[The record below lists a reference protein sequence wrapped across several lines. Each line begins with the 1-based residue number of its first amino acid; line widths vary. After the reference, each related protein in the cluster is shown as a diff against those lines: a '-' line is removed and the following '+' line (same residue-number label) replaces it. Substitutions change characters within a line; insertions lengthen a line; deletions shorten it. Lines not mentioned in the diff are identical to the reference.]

1 MNPGRTRT
9 RTLTA
14 AAALALAAVLGGCG
28 IQKSD
33 VVEAGDAATIAV
45 QPSPSSRILLF
56 FVDRAGGLVP
66 VARRVDPPG
75 PEEGVLDGGAVGDAG
90 EGTPDPGTS
99 GGAGPA
105 ADRPRIATEKILAQL
120 QYGPTPEERA
130 AGLDSRVP
138 VPRTEKHG
146 FIVDR
151 PGQDADADTDADTD
165 GVPEIRL
172 STQLLVHDLEEVA
185 VQQIVCTAAYA
196 VSATGQALVTLVGA
210 DGSLPPVHC
219 G

>member
-1 MNPGRTRT
+1 MNPG

-90 EGTPDPGTS
+90 EASPDPGSS

-130 AGLDSRVP
+130 AGLDSLVP

-146 FIVDR
+146 FIMDR
-151 PGQDADADTDADTD
+151 ARQDTDTDADADTD
-165 GVPEIRL
+165 GLPEIRL

-196 VSATGQALVTLVGA
+196 VSATGQALVTLVGT
-210 DGSLPPVHC
+210 DGSLPPAHC

>member
-1 MNPGRTRT
+1 MNPG

-45 QPSPSSRILLF
+45 QPSPSSRLLFF
-56 FVDRAGGLVP
+56 FVDRDGDLVP
-66 VARRVDPPG
+66 VARRVAPPG
-75 PEEGVLDGGAVGDAG
+75 PEQGVADGGAIGDAG
-90 EGTPDPGTS
+90 EGSPDPGTT
-99 GGAGPA
+99 GGAGPTA
-105 ADRPRIATEKILAQL
+105 NRPQIATEKILAL
-120 QYGPTPEERA
+120 FQYGPTPEERA

-151 PGQDADADTDADTD
+151 PGEDPHADED
-165 GVPEIRL
+165 GVLEIRL

-196 VSATGQALVTLVGA
+196 ESPTGQALVTLVGT
-210 DGSLPPVHC
+210 DGSLPPAHC

>member
-1 MNPGRTRT
+1 MNPGRTR
-9 RTLTA
+9 TA

-90 EGTPDPGTS
+90 EGSPDPGSS

-130 AGLDSRVP
+130 AGLDSLVP

-146 FIVDR
+146 FIMDR
-151 PGQDADADTDADTD
+151 ARQDADTDADAD
-165 GVPEIRL
+165 GLPAIRL

-196 VSATGQALVTLVGA
+196 VSPTGQALVTLVGT
-210 DGSLPPVHC
+210 DGSLPPAHC